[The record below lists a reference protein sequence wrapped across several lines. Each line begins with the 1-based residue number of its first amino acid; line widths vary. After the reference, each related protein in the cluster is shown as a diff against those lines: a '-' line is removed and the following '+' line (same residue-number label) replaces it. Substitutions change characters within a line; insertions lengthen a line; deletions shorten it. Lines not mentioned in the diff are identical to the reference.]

1 MRRLTSISIGLSLGA
16 VVGVLAAA
24 ILFLGVLGVLGVRA
38 ALADGGSYYP
48 EPAPTAEPAPAAPPA
63 PVETMTF
70 SQQQTIVRPTEIR
83 IGPGIACRMDDTVL
97 ACSVTRPAPRAAE

>member
-24 ILFLGVLGVLGVRA
+24 ILFLGVLGVRA

-48 EPAPTAEPAPAAPPA
+48 EPAPAAEPTAP
-63 PVETMTF
+63 
-70 SQQQTIVRPTEIR
+70 
-83 IGPGIACRMDDTVL
+83 L
-97 ACSVTRPAPRAAE
+97 TR

>member
-1 MRRLTSISIGLSLGA
+1 MRRLTSISLGLSLGA
-16 VVGVLAAA
+16 VLGAAA
-24 ILFLGVLGVLGVRA
+24 AGILFLGVLGVRA

-83 IGPGIACRMDDTVL
+83 IGPGIACRMDGTVL
-97 ACSVTRPAPRAAE
+97 DCNLARPALAPAE